1 MMRIIHK
8 AAVRL
13 AFAAVLAFPAVLAAQ
28 EAPPRPNLPRGA
40 DANDWEAYFELG
52 DRMFKRNPQQSA
64 AAFYWASR
72 LDPSRAE
79 PLFARWAAYYG
90 NDMGSWMGY
99 LSEDEEILRRPA
111 VIANDSLLL
120 WAYRRNPFVHRGLEV
135 ALYALLG
142 ERLRWGDATIGFMSY
157 GEGDFGRAADQFG
170 RLIRGNPGG
179 HVRFRHWRALAFV
192 GAGQVDSAAAEI
204 SELLRVLRAA
214 DAQRLAYYYESKAL
228 YEYALGLLHEAQNRP
243 AEARRAFERALE
255 EDLTM
260 YPARSGLARLSLR
273 ERKAAEAVEHLAQ
286 AVEIAPEDALM
297 HFEYANALMSANR
310 RDEAI
315 PRYQQAIA
323 MEPHY
328 ADPYLR
334 LAVALQNAGQREG
347 ALAAYRAYLERAPR
361 RQAQDIRRATE
372 RVAELQAGG
381 S

>member
-1 MMRIIHK
+1 MIRPLGR
-8 AAVRL
+8 AVPL
-13 AFAAVLAFPAVLAAQ
+13 VLAAVVLLAAAAHAQ
-28 EAPPRPNLPRGA
+28 PARPALPRGA
-40 DANDWEAYFELG
+40 DPNDWEAYFELG

-79 PLFARWAAYYG
+79 PLFARWAAYFG

-99 LSEDEEILRRPA
+99 LGADQEILRRPA

-142 ERLRWGDATIGFMSY
+142 DRLRWGDATIGFMNY

-170 RLIRGNPGG
+170 WLVRGNPGRN
-179 HVRFRHWRALAFV
+179 VRFRHWRALSFV

-204 SELLRVLRAA
+204 SELLRVLRAT
-214 DAQRLAYYYESKAL
+214 DAQGLAYYYESKAL

-243 AEARRAFERALE
+243 ADARRAFERALE
-255 EDLTM
+255 EDLAM

-273 ERKAAEAVEHLAQ
+273 ERKAAEAVQHLAQ

-315 PRYQQAIA
+315 PRYQQVIA
-323 MEPHY
+323 MEPYY

-372 RVAELQAGG
+372 RVAELQTGG